1 MNKFM
6 GRRLGQHFLKSEG
19 TLQKI
24 ARVINA
30 QRGDVIIEVGPGHG
44 ELTRF
49 LVRSGVIVVMIEK
62 DPKLA
67 SELAENFQLTLFNFQ
82 KNLNI
87 PKTLMGRSVVI
98 AGDALRILPLV
109 VSRFAPRSREAKE
122 GSSLADGRYKVVGNI
137 PYYITGRLFR
147 VLGELEHKPQRA
159 VFLIQKEVAQR
170 LCAQPGAMNLLAA
183 TTQVWAQCRVVA
195 AVPRHLFS
203 PPPRVDS
210 AVVMLEKLPA
220 PSHSLPVYFAAARVL
235 FKQPRKTILNNFIGG
250 GIPKNFAREA
260 LEKIDCDEKSRPQE
274 LSTAKIYTLA
284 MLLERFL

>member
-1 MNKFM
+1 M
-6 GRRLGQHFLKSEG
+6 GHRLGQHFLKSEG

-24 ARVINA
+24 TRAINV
-30 QRGDVIIEVGPGHG
+30 QRGDVIVEIGPGHG
-44 ELTRF
+44 ELTQL
-49 LVRSGVIVVMIEK
+49 LVRSGVTVVAVEK
-62 DPKLA
+62 DSQLA
-67 SELAENFQLTLFNFQ
+67 NALAGNFQLPLFNFQ

-87 PKTLMGRSVVI
+87 PKTPMGGSVVI
-98 AGDALRILPLV
+98 AGDALKVLPLV
-109 VSRFAPRSREAKE
+109 V
-122 GSSLADGRYKVVGNI
+122 GHLLLADSRYKVVGNI

-210 AVVMLEKLPA
+210 AIVMLEKLPA
-220 PSHSLPVYFAAARVL
+220 PSHSLPVYFAAAHIL
-235 FKQPRKTILNNFIGG
+235 FKQPRKTILNNLIGG
-250 GIPKNFAREA
+250 GVPKNFAYEA
-260 LEKIDCDEKSRPQE
+260 LEKIDCNEKSRPQE

-284 MLLERFL
+284 VLLERFL